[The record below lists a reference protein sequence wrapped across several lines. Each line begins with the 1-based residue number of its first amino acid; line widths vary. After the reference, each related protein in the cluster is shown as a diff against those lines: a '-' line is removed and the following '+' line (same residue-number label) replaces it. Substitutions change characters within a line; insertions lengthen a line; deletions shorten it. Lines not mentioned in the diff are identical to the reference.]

1 MKNQFQFL
9 LISFILL
16 FSLSSFSQSILYVNG
31 DLDHGGNGLTWPTAY
46 KHLQDALY
54 EAQNNT
60 KITEIRVADGIYL
73 PDIDESSHP
82 NNTGDQN
89 MRFTLRDNIALKG
102 GYKGEGSNA
111 NDRDFE
117 LYKTILSGNI
127 NEINID
133 DDNTYT
139 VIEIN
144 NCNEIYLEG
153 LIIKKGYD
161 GYGSGGGLSIRYS
174 SSVIINNCTIEENYA
189 GYGGGLRI
197 GYSSSVI
204 INNCTIEENT
214 CGHIGG
220 GIYISNS
227 EIKVNNSYFH
237 SNYSLG
243 NGGALYITI
252 TNSENYNYSVD
263 LVNCTYE
270 ENSSYSAGGAIHGI
284 TYNEL
289 NIINCVFIRNS
300 SRIGGAIASLS
311 RYGSEERK
319 KNIINCTFFMNTAN
333 GGNSLVSS
341 DGTYN
346 EENHFVVTNSIFW
359 NSDNNS
365 SEILTANEKP
375 EDVTFSNI
383 KGGYDGIGNIDQDP
397 QFVDPGNDFHLS
409 AASPCINR
417 GTNIVE
423 GLPETDFEGDDRAI
437 CSFVDMGAD
446 EFIQKNC
453 DIIYVNHAV
462 NGGNGSGDTWA
473 NAKDNLHDAIVAAG
487 EYYQIWVA
495 QGTYKPSEPSSKS
508 AKEYNDYMDKMEE
521 MESQFSERFEG
532 ANSTKARPS
541 FEEAMS
547 DPRRNKFYIDK
558 PLAIY
563 GGFSGS
569 GLETE
574 LDQRNWE
581 DNVTILSGDI
591 GEQDVN
597 TDNCYRIVYIAADNA
612 AILDGFT
619 ITKNWRQQFGFSPA
633 ILVYWDSGLFLE
645 NCLINDNYWAIL
657 ISNWSNS
664 IVRNCVISNNIH
676 GISIINLCNASIQN
690 SVIFNNSPTDSYL
703 NRNIDA
709 YVTDLNV
716 ENTLIINNE
725 SSSVGA
731 AIQFNT
737 GSQYSDSEYKLKID
751 NSTIANNISAE
762 ESGSIALVSQNNNK
776 IICEIQ
782 NSIFWDENFQYDHI
796 DAISFNKD
804 NNQDL
809 IDIDIQYT
817 NVQMADPNELF
828 EGIGNINEDPLFVDP
843 DNGDFHL
850 DSEVGYWTEDG
861 FVEGTDCSPCI
872 DAGDPDFL
880 SEIEGNRV
888 NMGAYGN
895 TEQASWS
902 CVKTNH
908 QSAPKENITIEHEN
922 FANFSF
928 QPNPFSSELIIS
940 CTEKL
945 DCVSDISI
953 YNINGQKVFETKLQ
967 ISANIP
973 AEIVWNGNDLLPG
986 LYLIKYSNSFTT
998 QTYKVVLQK

>member
-1 MKNQFQFL
+1 MSGFETIFNVL
-9 LISFILL
+9 PLCPVCPPGLRPV
-16 FSLSSFSQSILYVNG
+16 FSRKLVLGFGRFSSFE
-31 DLDHGGNGLTWPTAY
+31 GGMELLPEFFGCSLI
-46 KHLQDALY
+46 
-54 EAQNNT
+54 NNT
-60 KITEIRVADGIYL
+60 
-73 PDIDESSHP
+73 
-82 NNTGDQN
+82 
-89 MRFTLRDNIALKG
+89 
-102 GYKGEGSNA
+102 
-111 NDRDFE
+111 DF
-117 LYKTILSGNI
+117 L
-127 NEINID
+127 
-133 DDNTYT
+133 
-139 VIEIN
+139 
-144 NCNEIYLEG
+144 
-153 LIIKKGYD
+153 
-161 GYGSGGGLSIRYS
+161 
-174 SSVIINNCTIEENYA
+174 
-189 GYGGGLRI
+189 
-197 GYSSSVI
+197 
-204 INNCTIEENT
+204 
-214 CGHIGG
+214 
-220 GIYISNS
+220 
-227 EIKVNNSYFH
+227 NNSAK
-237 SNYSLG
+237 
-243 NGGALYITI
+243 NGGAIYCDPSNLILQNNI
-252 TNSENYNYSVD
+252 FYN
-263 LVNCTYE
+263 NEAFET
-270 ENSSYSAGGAIHGI
+270 GGAICFNEYSYDADRIFKVINSTFYDNVAPEGAGI
-284 TYNEL
+284 AL
-289 NIINCVFIRNS
+289 S
-300 SRIGGAIASLS
+300 SR
-311 RYGSEERK
+311 
-319 KNIINCTFFMNTAN
+319 KNIPYEHTEI
-333 GGNSLVSS
+333 V
-341 DGTYN
+341 
-346 EENHFVVTNSIFW
+346 NSILW
-359 NSDNNS
+359 DDAS
-365 SEILTANEKP
+365 SEIHEIENHTI
-375 EDVTFSNI
+375 DISFSNI

-453 DIIYVNHAV
+453 DIIYVNHAT
-462 NGGNGSGDTWA
+462 GDDDDSGLTWDL
-473 NAKDNLHDAIVAAG
+473 AKKTLDAAINAAG

-495 QGTYKPSEPSSKS
+495 QGTYKPSEPAFKS
-508 AKEYNDYMDKMEE
+508 AKEYNEYMDKMEE
-521 MESQFSERFEG
+521 MESQFPERFEG

-612 AILDGFT
+612 AILDGFN

-633 ILVYWDSGLFLE
+633 IVVYWDSGLFLE